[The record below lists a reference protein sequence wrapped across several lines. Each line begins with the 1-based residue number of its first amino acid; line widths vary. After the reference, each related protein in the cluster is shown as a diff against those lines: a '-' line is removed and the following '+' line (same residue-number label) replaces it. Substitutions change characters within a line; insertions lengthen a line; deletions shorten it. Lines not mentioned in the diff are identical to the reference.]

1 MNKIMSKKGSPSDK
15 DEQAPDLSALD
26 FGPSWARPDKGRK
39 NRGSDHGS
47 DRSSD
52 HSSSKGNS
60 RSGSASGSAR
70 SPQSSKGG
78 QRAHSQGDSRD
89 YSRGNSRGGEAKGH
103 GRDGARHTGKGHA
116 GKDNRHGGAGR
127 DHREG
132 PPKGRGRGDFTKGDR
147 EQMHVVAAPE
157 GVKAR
162 IMPIEEGLDAM
173 AKQISATG
181 RTHSVFDLAWLV
193 LGSLDRFH
201 VVFESDD
208 QTLYRSE
215 TDHSVWQ
222 TKKECIAHLLSS
234 GLFAKYYDEEM
245 TEVDPPSGNF
255 QSVARCGMS
264 KKLIG
269 PPNHHGYQQALL
281 DLHRERFSS
290 MPIER
295 YKSKVIMEH
304 GEEAVQEWLDA
315 MSKQKRWRPKKLK
328 SEEVQTE
335 EEKNLEGEPLEE
347 KAVEPIAQEDEVS
360 AAVEA
365 IAAVEAPAAVG
376 ETDQDKVELPASDEP
391 QAAETQ
397 EAEASE
403 PEVKAEESV
412 GTEEVEET
420 VAILDNH
427 REVEQHFLAHGF
439 EKEFYQG
446 KAVSALANIPPKMIS
461 AGLMTLLKNTV
472 AEEKRYPGNLAS
484 ILCRQMS
491 GRHLAVYKW
500 KKRLHCGPARPRHVS
515 KDIVMADRPGK
526 MFQWVTD
533 HAGGN
538 IDELW
543 KECLPA
549 ELDEATRHTWYHD
562 LHWLINEGLV
572 LLLSDGTLHAAKGQ
586 GDNEA
591 QSKQAGGK
599 KKAAKKKV
607 AKKAA
612 NKDATNKATQKAEV
626 KTEVKDDSIAAEEET
641 KAVVEN
647 TSDQPDQS
655 DQPDGGDS
663 ADVADKK

>member
-1 MNKIMSKKGSPSDK
+1 MNKIMSEKGSNSNK
-15 DEQAPDLSALD
+15 EEQAPDLSALD
-26 FGPSWARPDKGRK
+26 FGPSWARADKGRK
-39 NRGSDHGS
+39 SHGS
-47 DRSSD
+47 DRKSHGSD
-52 HSSSKGNS
+52 HSSTKGNS
-60 RSGSASGSAR
+60 RSGSASESTK
-70 SPQSSKGG
+70 SPQSRKGG
-78 QRAHSQGDSRD
+78 QRGDSRG
-89 YSRGNSRGGEAKGH
+89 REVKGH
-103 GRDGARHTGKGHA
+103 SRDGARHSDKGHA
-116 GKDNRHGGAGR
+116 SKDKRHGGQGR
-127 DHREG
+127 DHRG
-132 PPKGRGRGDFTKGDR
+132 GAPKGRGRGDFTKGDR

-193 LGSLDRFH
+193 LGALDRFH

-208 QTLYRSE
+208 QPLYRSE
-215 TDHSVWQ
+215 SDHSVWQ
-222 TKKECIAHLLSS
+222 TKKECMAHLLSS
-234 GLFAKYYDEEM
+234 GLIAKYYDEEM
-245 TEVDPPSGNF
+245 IEVDPPSGNF
-255 QSVARCGMS
+255 QSVARCGIS

-315 MSKQKRWRPKKLK
+315 MSKHKRWRPKEVQ
-328 SEEVQTE
+328 SEEVQSE
-335 EEKNLEGEPLEE
+335 EEKNLEGEPSEE

-360 AAVEA
+360 APAEAVA
-365 IAAVEAPAAVG
+365 PVEAPAAEEATAAEG

-391 QAAETQ
+391 QAEAQ
-397 EAEASE
+397 EVEASE
-403 PEVKAEESV
+403 AEVKAEESV
-412 GTEEVEET
+412 GTEEAEET
-420 VAILDNH
+420 VAILENH

-533 HAGGN
+533 HPGGN

-572 LLLSDGTLHAAKGQ
+572 LLLSAGTLHAAKEQ

-607 AKKAA
+607 AKKAG

-626 KTEVKDDSIAAEEET
+626 KNESKDDGVAAEEET
-641 KAVVEN
+641 KAVAE
-647 TSDQPDQS
+647 TTPDQS
-655 DQPDGGDS
+655 DQSDG
-663 ADVADKK
+663 ADVADKT